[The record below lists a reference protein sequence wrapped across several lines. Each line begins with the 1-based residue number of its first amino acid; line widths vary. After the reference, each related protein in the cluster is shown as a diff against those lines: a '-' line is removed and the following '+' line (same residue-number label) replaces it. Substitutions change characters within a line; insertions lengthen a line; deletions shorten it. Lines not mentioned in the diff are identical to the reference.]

1 MKPVWKMNIE
11 RPLAYYKCG
20 QFVSD
25 EGWKHKKMNMEK
37 DYELIIG
44 LKETI
49 YVQVGEQ
56 RYEIKHGDVLLIQ
69 PQVEYFGYA
78 PSIAGASFFWLHF
91 IPRAGIVAE
100 AGDVFANRLLGST
113 LTEQRDETNAYVCLP
128 DFFSLTY
135 LDKPLMLMKQI
146 LDISNTSYY
155 STYAVDYL
163 VTALMIEL
171 TDKYMEPLLH
181 HQLLNKEHNQKFMQ
195 ILEWIRVNIYH
206 DLTVQKVADT
216 FCFNSDHLTR
226 LFKKNLGMST
236 IRYINTLKL
245 SLVKELLCTTNQS
258 IKEIAYELHFRD
270 EKYLMKLFKNYVG
283 MTPTQ
288 FRDTYTNT
296 YINTVTVDPDIP
308 LPPHLRED
316 SSLIK

>member
-1 MKPVWKMNIE
+1 MLMKPISKISIE
-11 RPLAYYKCG
+11 RPLAYFKCG

-25 EGWKHKKMNMEK
+25 ADWKHKKRKLEK

-44 LKETI
+44 LKDS
-49 YVQVGEQ
+49 VFLQVGDTQ
-56 RYEIKHGDVLLIQ
+56 YEIKHGDVLLIK
-69 PQVEYFGYA
+69 PGVEYFGYA
-78 PSIAGASFFWLHF
+78 ASKAGASFFWLHF
-91 IPRAGIVAE
+91 FPRHTTITE
-100 AGDVFANRLLGST
+100 SGDEFLNSLFGNVI
-113 LTEQRDETNAYVCLP
+113 TEQKNEINQYVCLP
-128 DFFSLTY
+128 DFFSLPY
-135 LDKPLMLMKQI
+135 LDKPIILMKQI
-146 LDISNTSYY
+146 LDTSNTSYY

-163 VTALMIEL
+163 VTELMIEL
-171 TDKYMEPLLH
+171 TDKYLQPLIHNELFH
-181 HQLLNKEHNQKFMQ
+181 KEYNQKFMQ

-216 FCFNSDHLTR
+216 FCFNADHLTR
-226 LFKKNLGMST
+226 LFKKNLGIST

-245 SLVKELLCTTNQS
+245 NLVKELLCTTNSS
-258 IKEIAYELHFRD
+258 IKEIAYQLHFRD

-308 LPPHLRED
+308 IPKHLLEE
-316 SSLIK
+316 